1 MSESSQS
8 PTARRFLRPS
18 LRQATLILPRTGE
31 RVKKSFTLRRPT
43 RTSNG
48 ASNEHSPLLRRRSSP
63 YLYGERVE
71 SIFQRFENVGAQL
84 YLFMTSRTGQ
94 GILKCSLA
102 YVLGSLATFVD
113 PISALLGKNDGKHM
127 VATVT
132 VYFHPARS
140 AGSMAEATVLALMAF
155 IYAAF
160 ISFTSMAVSVFFGN
174 HDLLALGHALVLIMF
189 CGGGLA
195 LVGWLK
201 QRLGNPLVNVACSLT
216 SLALITV
223 LTKEGAVQAATFS
236 YDKVSQVLKM
246 VIMGIIASTAVSLLV
261 KPISARKELRDDL
274 RKATDSLGEM
284 LTIIT
289 RSFLSGSEEEL
300 KHPAF
305 VTASN
310 QYKSVFKSLIKNL
323 GEAKYEHFFLGT
335 EKEYKIETRLVK
347 CMERLTQ
354 NIGGLR
360 SSAET
365 QFTLMN
371 KSEGEENALLANSYS
386 FSDSSASPIMSPSLS
401 HTERRTSLLASIDE
415 LPEDSAGSGDEQHA
429 KAGPSWNIP
438 SGMQSS
444 LTAAD
449 MFSIFIAHLGPPM
462 KSLAYTLREVLDEL
476 PFGPGPDYLITVNSH
491 FRSSL
496 IEANSMFTTAR
507 KEALGLVYKYKLP
520 TKTGSLEGAADFEEV
535 AASCGYFSSSLQD
548 FAEDMLTYLDIL
560 EELKEDI
567 NKSPRYRTWKW
578 LLFWRRWGRV
588 SKADDSERSSLIEES
603 AEQGLSQEIPRPTR
617 RVNSIA
623 DTEKLL
629 KNQPYTYRLWRS
641 LGFLRRDD
649 IKYALKVGAG
659 AIVYA
664 SWSFIPATRPLY
676 SHWRGEWGLLSYMLV
691 CSMTIGASNTTG
703 YQRFLGTCLG
713 ALCAV
718 VAWIISDGSP
728 FVLCFFGWMVSL
740 GCFYII
746 VGKGKGPMGRFILL
760 TYNLSAL
767 YAYSLS
773 VKDSDDDDDEG
784 GISPE
789 IWEIVLHRVVAVMTG
804 CIWGIIVT
812 RLIWPISARRKL
824 RDGICIL
831 WLRMGLIW
839 KRGPLATLLE
849 DIDPPVSYMEER
861 EELELQ
867 RFLTHLETLRNAAT
881 FEFELRGPFPDKSF
895 KRILEA
901 TGRMLD
907 SFHAMNVVILKD
919 LKASEG
925 EKEILKYTRH
935 EWMQLSWRISHL
947 FSVLASS
954 MKLAYPLNDVLPNI
968 EHTRE
973 RLLAKIFD
981 FRKTGPGGDIATD
994 EDYELL
1000 YAYALVTGQLAQD
1013 ITVVGQ
1019 EIEHLYGVLNEED
1032 LKLQ

>member
-1 MSESSQS
+1 MSEPSQS
-8 PTARRFLRPS
+8 PTARRFLRPR
-18 LRQATLILPRTGE
+18 LREATLILPRTGE

-43 RTSNG
+43 RDSDG
-48 ASNEHSPLLRRRSSP
+48 APNEQSPLLYWRSSP
-63 YLYGERVE
+63 PCDERIE
-71 SIFQRFENVGAQL
+71 NLFQRIKNTGVQF
-84 YLFMTSRTGQ
+84 YSFMTSKTGQ

-113 PISALLGKNDGKHM
+113 PIAALLGKNDGKHM
-127 VATVT
+127 VATIT

-160 ISFTSMAVSVFFGN
+160 FSFTSMAVSVFFGN
-174 HDLLALGHALVLIMF
+174 HNLLVLGHALVLVIF

-223 LTKEGAVQAATFS
+223 LTREGAVQAATFS

-246 VIMGIIASTAVSLLV
+246 VIMGIVASTAVSLLV
-261 KPISARKELRDDL
+261 RPISARKELRDDL

-284 LTIIT
+284 LAIIT
-289 RSFLSGSEEEL
+289 RSFLSGSEKEL
-300 KHPAF
+300 KNPAF
-305 VTASN
+305 VAASL
-310 QYKSVFKSLIKNL
+310 QYKSVFRSLIKNL
-323 GEAKYEHFFLGT
+323 GEAKYEHYFLGT
-335 EKEYKIETRLVK
+335 EEEYRIESRLVK

-365 QFTLMN
+365 QFTLMS
-371 KSEGEENALLANSYS
+371 KSGGEENAPLTNSSS
-386 FSDSSASPIMSPSLS
+386 FSDFFASPMVSPSLS
-401 HTERRTSLLASIDE
+401 YTERRTSILASIDE
-415 LPEDSAGSGDEQHA
+415 LPKDSSGSGDERGT
-429 KAGPSWNIP
+429 KAGTSWNIP
-438 SGMQSS
+438 SGIQSS

-476 PFGPGPDYLITVNSH
+476 PFGPGPDYLIIVNSH

-496 IEANSMFTTAR
+496 VEANNMFTTAR
-507 KEALGLVYKYKLP
+507 KEALALVYKNKLP
-520 TKTGSLEGAADFEEV
+520 AKTGSLEVAADFEEV

-548 FAEDMLTYLDIL
+548 FAEDMITYLDIL
-560 EELKEDI
+560 EELKGDI
-567 NKSPRYRTWKW
+567 NRSPRKRTWKW
-578 LLFWRRWGRV
+578 LLFWRRWGKGNKR
-588 SKADDSERSSLIEES
+588 DGSEQSSLIEES
-603 AEQGLSQEIPRPTR
+603 AEQGLSHEIPRPMR
-617 RVNSIA
+617 RVNSIG
-623 DTEKLL
+623 DPGKPL
-629 KNQPYTYRLWRS
+629 NSQPYTYRLWRA
-641 LGFLRRDD
+641 LRFFRRDD
-649 IKYALKVGAG
+649 TKYAFKVGAG
-659 AIVYA
+659 AVAYA
-664 SWSFIPATRPLY
+664 VWSFIPATRPLY

-703 YQRFLGTCLG
+703 YQRFLGTCIG

-718 VAWIISDGSP
+718 IAWIISNHNP
-728 FVLCFFGWMVSL
+728 FVLCFFGWVVSL

-746 VGKGKGPMGRFILL
+746 VGKGKGPMGRFIIL

-789 IWEIVLHRVVAVMTG
+789 IWEIVLHRVVAVMAG
-804 CIWGIIVT
+804 CIWGIVVT
-812 RLIWPISARRKL
+812 RIIWPISARRKI

-849 DIDPPVSYMEER
+849 DTDPPVSYMDQR
-861 EELELQ
+861 VELELQ

-881 FEFELRGPFPDKSF
+881 SEFELRGPFPDKSF

-954 MKLAYPLNDVLPNI
+954 MKMAYPLNDVLPNI
-968 EHTRE
+968 ENARD

-981 FRKTGPGGDIATD
+981 FRKTNPGRDIATD

-1013 ITVVGQ
+1013 ITFVGQ
-1019 EIEHLYGVLNEED
+1019 EIEQLYGVLNEED
-1032 LKLQ
+1032 LKLH